1 MGTSKIQ
8 NPPIL
13 VAGATGALGREVV
26 RELKRRGQRVRAL
39 GRSATRLE
47 TLRGVADELVVANA
61 LRPETLRGV
70 CEGVERVFSCV
81 GASVIPMPQH
91 GYATFTKVDYP
102 ANRNLIRE
110 AERAGV
116 GRFVY
121 VSTFATPDLA
131 DYDFVR
137 GHEWVVEEL
146 KASRLDYG
154 VIRPTGFFSAMG
166 EILLVASLGMLPEH
180 NGGLARTN
188 PIHEADLALLCADAL
203 YDGVRERS
211 VGGPEPLTRRQIAE
225 LAYSAIGK
233 SAHTRRVPV
242 AMLRAA
248 GLLMRPI
255 SPRVGH
261 LFTFISAILTRD
273 VVAPC
278 YGTRTIGDFFQE
290 RARRAGRA
298 RHIA

>member
-1 MGTSKIQ
+1 M
-8 NPPIL
+8 IL

-26 RELKRRGQRVRAL
+26 RELKRRGLAVRAL
-39 GRSATRLE
+39 GRSAARLE
-47 TLRGVADELVVANA
+47 ALRGVADELVAANA

-70 CEGVERVFSCV
+70 CDGVDRVFSCL
-81 GASVIPMPQH
+81 GASVIPMPQY
-91 GYATFTKVDYP
+91 GYTTFSKIDYP

-121 VSTFATPDLA
+121 VSTFATDDLA

-137 GHEWVVEEL
+137 GHELVVEEL
-146 KASRLDYG
+146 RASHLDYG

-166 EILLVASLGMLPEH
+166 EILLVASLGLLPEF
-180 NGGLARTN
+180 NGGTARTN
-188 PIHEADLALLCADAL
+188 PIHEADLALICADAL
-203 YDGVRERS
+203 YDGIRERD

-225 LAYSAIGK
+225 LAYQSIGK
-233 SAHTRRVPV
+233 DYRVRRVPV

-261 LFTFISAILTRD
+261 LFTFISAILVRD

-278 YGTRTIGDFFQE
+278 YGTRTIGEFFRE
-290 RARRAGRA
+290 RARA
-298 RHIA
+298 RGQ